1 MGYPCYDY
9 QLGRYLHSY
18 SDRVAAEKELGLV
31 ALREGEFVKQ
41 KQPKKIDIK
50 RMIWESIK
58 RTEQDPSILYKAREE
73 ARKNKYE
80 QMLIDYEKGIY
91 TYSSKP

>member
-1 MGYPCYDY
+1 
-9 QLGRYLHSY
+9 
-18 SDRVAAEKELGLV
+18 
-31 ALREGEFVKQ
+31 
-41 KQPKKIDIK
+41 
-50 RMIWESIK
+50 MIWESIK

-91 TYSSKP
+91 TYSSKPQETML